1 VRRLPVQRLKQAAKW
16 ALPTPWWDGLRRL
29 KPRSPDLVSPQAM
42 KHLRRMKVRGLN
54 PRVVLDVGAAH
65 GKWTKA
71 CQRIFPDAHFMLLE
85 PLPDYEAELSAL
97 VRRGRIEYIP
107 AAAGRAE
114 DTLSL
119 LVPDEPQGS
128 SFLAA
133 TGERDS
139 YFKRSVTVPV
149 LPLSSLD
156 IPSGPTVLKLDVQG
170 YELEVIAG
178 AASILDQVEVIIAE
192 CSLYPFQQGIPLI
205 HEVVDRVVELGYR
218 IYDTAD
224 EVRWPSGTLAQLDL
238 VFVSGNNQLLDP
250 GQWD

>member
-1 VRRLPVQRLKQAAKW
+1 VQRLKQATKS
-16 ALPTPWWDGLRRL
+16 ALPTHWWDELRRL
-29 KPRSPDLVSPQAM
+29 KKRSPDLESPRAM
-42 KHLRRMKVRGLN
+42 THLRRMRVRGLN

-65 GKWTKA
+65 GDWTKS
-71 CQRIFPDAHFMLLE
+71 CQRIFPDAHFVMLE

-97 VRRGRIEYIP
+97 VRQGRVEYIP
-107 AAAGRAE
+107 AAAGRTE

-119 LVPDEPQGS
+119 LVPDDPGGS
-128 SFLAA
+128 SFLPASRK
-133 TGERDS
+133 GDS

-170 YELEVIAG
+170 FELEAIAG
-178 AASILDQVEVIIAE
+178 AEPILDQVEVIIAE

-218 IYDTAD
+218 IYDAAD
-224 EVRWPSGTLAQLDL
+224 ELRWPSGTLAQLDL
-238 VFVSGNNQLLDP
+238 VFVSGNSQVRDP
-250 GQWD
+250 VQWD

>member
-1 VRRLPVQRLKQAAKW
+1 M
-16 ALPTPWWDGLRRL
+16 T
-29 KPRSPDLVSPQAM
+29 
-42 KHLRRMKVRGLN
+42 HLRRMRVLGLN

-65 GKWTKA
+65 GDWTKS
-71 CQRIFPDAHFMLLE
+71 CKRIFPDAHFVMLE
-85 PLPDYEAELSAL
+85 PLPDHEAELSAL
-97 VRRGRIEYIP
+97 VRQERVEYIP
-107 AAAGRAE
+107 AAAGRTE

-119 LVPDEPQGS
+119 LVPDDPGGS
-128 SFLAA
+128 SFLPASRK
-133 TGERDS
+133 GDS

-170 YELEVIAG
+170 FELEAIAG
-178 AASILDQVEVIIAE
+178 AEPILDQVEVIIAE

-205 HEVVDRVVELGYR
+205 HEVVEHVVELGYR
-218 IYDTAD
+218 IYDAAD

-238 VFVSGNNQLLDP
+238 VFVSGNSQLRDP

>member
-1 VRRLPVQRLKQAAKW
+1 MKRLKQATKT
-16 ALPTPWWDGLRRL
+16 ALPTPWWDELRRL
-29 KPRSPDLVSPQAM
+29 KRRSPDLVSPRAM
-42 KHLRRMKVRGLN
+42 THLRRMKVRGLN

-65 GKWTKA
+65 GDWTKS
-71 CQRIFPDAHFMLLE
+71 CQRIFPDAHFMMLE
-85 PLPDYEAELSAL
+85 PLPDYGVELSAL
-97 VRRGRIEYIP
+97 VRRGRIEYVP
-107 AAAGRAE
+107 AAAGRTE
-114 DTLSL
+114 DTRPL
-119 LVPDEPQGS
+119 LVPDEPGGS

-133 TGERDS
+133 SREDDS
-139 YFKRSVTVPV
+139 YFKRSVTVHV

-178 AASILDQVEVIIAE
+178 AAPILNQVEVIIAE

-218 IYDTAD
+218 IYDVAD
-224 EVRWPSGTLAQLDL
+224 EMRWPSGTLAQLDL
-238 VFVSGNNQLLDP
+238 VFVSGDSQLLDP

>member
-1 VRRLPVQRLKQAAKW
+1 MTHLQRM
-16 ALPTPWWDGLRRL
+16 R
-29 KPRSPDLVSPQAM
+29 
-42 KHLRRMKVRGLN
+42 VRGLN

-65 GKWTKA
+65 GDWTKS
-71 CQRIFPDAHFMLLE
+71 CQPIFPDAHFMMLE
-85 PLPDYEAELSAL
+85 PLPDYEAELSEL
-97 VRRGRIEYIP
+97 VKQGRIEYIP
-107 AAAGRAE
+107 AAAGRTE
-114 DTLSL
+114 DTLPL
-119 LVPDEPQGS
+119 LVPDDPGGS
-128 SFLAA
+128 SFLPARRK
-133 TGERDS
+133 GDS

-170 YELEVIAG
+170 FELEAIAG
-178 AASILDQVEVIIAE
+178 AEPILDQVEVIIAE

-218 IYDTAD
+218 IYDAAD

-238 VFVSGNNQLLDP
+238 VFVSGNSQLRGP

>member
-1 VRRLPVQRLKQAAKW
+1 VQRLKQAAKSV
-16 ALPTPWWDGLRRL
+16 LPTAWWDELRRL
-29 KPRSPDLVSPQAM
+29 KRRAPDLELRAM
-42 KHLRRMKVRGLN
+42 THLRRMRVRGLN

-65 GKWTKA
+65 GNWTKA
-71 CQRIFPDAHFMLLE
+71 CQRIFPDAHFMMLE
-85 PLPDYEAELSAL
+85 PLPDYQAELSAL
-97 VRRGRIEYIP
+97 VRPGRVEYIP

-119 LVPDEPQGS
+119 LIPDDPQGS
-128 SFLAA
+128 SFLPASRN
-133 TGERDS
+133 GDG
-139 YFKRSVTVPV
+139 YFKRSVTVRV

-170 YELEVIAG
+170 FELEAIAG
-178 AASILDQVEVIIAE
+178 AEPILDQVEVIIAE

-218 IYDTAD
+218 IYDAAD

-238 VFVSGNNQLLDP
+238 VFVSGNSQLRDA

>member
-1 VRRLPVQRLKQAAKW
+1 VQRFKQAAKW
-16 ALPTPWWDGLRRL
+16 ALPRPWWDELRRL
-29 KPRSPDLVSPQAM
+29 KRRSPDLVSPRAM
-42 KHLRRMKVRGLN
+42 KHLRRMRVRGLN

-114 DTLSL
+114 DTLPL

-133 TGERDS
+133 TGEHDS

-149 LPLSSLD
+149 LPLSSLE

-178 AASILDQVEVIIAE
+178 AASILNQVEVIIAE

-218 IYDTAD
+218 VYDTAD
-224 EVRWPSGTLAQLDL
+224 EVRWASGTLAQLDL
-238 VFVSGNNQLLDP
+238 VFVSGSSQLLDP
-250 GQWD
+250 SQWD

>member
-1 VRRLPVQRLKQAAKW
+1 MQRLKQAAKW
-16 ALPTPWWDGLRRL
+16 AIPTPWWDQLRRL
-29 KPRSPDLVSPQAM
+29 KRRSPDWVSPRAM
-42 KHLRRMKVRGLN
+42 THLRRMKVRGLN

-65 GKWTKA
+65 GNWTKA
-71 CQRIFPDAHFMLLE
+71 CQRIFPDAHFMMLE
-85 PLPDYEAELSAL
+85 PLPDYQAELSAL
-97 VRRGRIEYIP
+97 VTQGRGIEYIP
-107 AAAGRAE
+107 TAAGRAE
-114 DTLSL
+114 DTLPL

-128 SFLAA
+128 SFLAGI
-133 TGERDS
+133 GETS

-149 LPLSSLD
+149 VPLSSLD
-156 IPSGPTVLKLDVQG
+156 IPSGPSVLKLDVQG

-178 AASILDQVEVIIAE
+178 AEPILDEVEVIIAE

-218 IYDTAD
+218 IYDAAD

-238 VFVSGNNQLLDP
+238 VFVRGNSQLRDA

>member
-1 VRRLPVQRLKQAAKW
+1 
-16 ALPTPWWDGLRRL
+16 
-29 KPRSPDLVSPQAM
+29 M
-42 KHLRRMKVRGLN
+42 
-54 PRVVLDVGAAH
+54 
-65 GKWTKA
+65 
-71 CQRIFPDAHFMLLE
+71 LE
-85 PLPDYEAELSAL
+85 PLPDYEAELSVL

-114 DTLSL
+114 GTIPL
-119 LVPDEPQGS
+119 LVPDDPQGS

-133 TGERDS
+133 SREHDS

-178 AASILDQVEVIIAE
+178 AGPILDQVEVIIAE

-205 HEVVDRVVELGYR
+205 HEVVDRFAELGYR

-224 EVRWPSGTLAQLDL
+224 EVRWASGTLAQLDL
-238 VFVSGNNQLLDP
+238 VFVSGNSQLLDP

>member
-1 VRRLPVQRLKQAAKW
+1 VKRLKQATKS
-16 ALPTPWWDGLRRL
+16 ALPTPWWDALRRL
-29 KPRSPDLVSPQAM
+29 KRRSPDFVSPRAM
-42 KHLRRMKVRGLN
+42 THLRRMKVRGLN
-54 PRVVLDVGAAH
+54 PRLVLDVGAAH
-65 GKWTKA
+65 GNWTTA
-71 CQRIFPDAHFMLLE
+71 CQRIFPDAHFMMLE

-114 DTLSL
+114 DTLAL
-119 LVPDEPQGS
+119 LVPDEPEGS
-128 SFLAA
+128 SFLAG
-133 TGERDS
+133 TSETS
-139 YFKRSVTVPV
+139 YFKRSVTVTV

-178 AASILDQVEVIIAE
+178 AAPILDQVEVIIAE
-192 CSLYPFQQGIPLI
+192 CSLYPFQQGIPLM
-205 HEVVDRVVELGYR
+205 HEVVDRIVELGYR

-224 EVRWPSGTLAQLDL
+224 ETRWPSGTLAQLDL
-238 VFVSGNNQLLDP
+238 VFVSGNSQLLDP